1 MANTTNYGLYKP
13 NRLDTDKQVDITL
26 SDNFTII
33 DSEIK
38 NRKDEIDTHQNSTS
52 AHDSANITHDSSSV
66 KQAIIDANNRINGV
80 DTTLSERIDNI
91 IASSGTSDTEV
102 VDARGGF
109 PVLREYLDNSLPVNV
124 KSFGAKGDGITD
136 DTVAVQAAFN
146 YARDNGSVKLYFP
159 EGTYITTASIRI
171 YKNTFVEMH
180 LNTIIK
186 RMGGTSHTNMFVNG
200 EVGNTSYAL
209 GYKGDGNIHYKG
221 GTIDLNTIESPLNT
235 VNSNLSAFDLGHA
248 ENLTFKGMTIKN
260 GQNGHYFQ
268 ISSCRQV
275 LIEDCWLGSVN
286 YTNNTGS
293 YDFECIQIEEAT
305 SVSFPPFGGYD
316 GTISRDIT
324 IQNCVFDGVV
334 RVTGTH
340 SYARDVDGVTPLR
353 YCENIQIIN
362 NVFRNIL
369 DDGIHLEAF
378 KNAKILNNVFDTIGK
393 YAIHTYRSSNLKIE
407 NNVGYNIQ
415 QSALYMEYTD
425 NSKTNKNYWKDSCIA
440 TGFSG
445 IRLSFS
451 NNNILSDDTIAVTS
465 TPYHQYAMYF
475 SDSSG
480 NVIRGFNYTKGYGT
494 KDKGGIAGVGT
505 QLASQFFG
513 AKSQVL
519 YDGDLSVIGNTY
531 TFNDDLRA
539 FSQIIIIGNNNGST
553 TTSMVTMSIPSLLLS
568 FGTGTNI
575 YRFMP
580 SPSTT
585 SSYIQFHFDTDV
597 NNYHFI
603 TLDDVAGTVHI
614 RKIIGIR

>member
-1 MANTTNYGLYKP
+1 MPNLKYNPVMKKDLDLTNVNVAANTS
-13 NRLDTDKQVDITL
+13 RL
-26 SDNFTII
+26 SDL
-33 DSEIK
+33 
-38 NRKDEIDTHQNSTS
+38 
-52 AHDSANITHDSSSV
+52 
-66 KQAIIDANNRINGV
+66 AI
-80 DTTLSERIDNI
+80 
-91 IASSGTSDTEV
+91 
-102 VDARGGF
+102 
-109 PVLREYLDNSLPVNV
+109 NV
-124 KSFGAKGDGITD
+124 KGLGCTGDGITD
-136 DTVAVQAAFN
+136 DTTAMQNAFN
-146 YARDNGSVKLYFP
+146 LANTKGSLKLYFP
-159 EGTYITTASIRI
+159 EGTYITKARIRL
-171 YKNTFVEMH
+171 YKNTTVEMH
-180 LNTIIK
+180 PNAIIK
-186 RMGGTSHTNMFVNG
+186 RMGGTTQTNMFVNG
-200 EVGNTSYAL
+200 EYGNLTYAT
-209 GYKGDGNIHYKG
+209 GYNGDGNIHFKG
-221 GTIDLNTIESPLNT
+221 GTIDLNTIGSPLNT

-275 LIEDCWLGSVN
+275 LIEDCWIGSVN

-324 IQNCVFDGVV
+324 IQNCVLDGVV

-340 SYARDVDGVTPLR
+340 SYPRDIDGVTPLR

-369 DDGIHLEAF
+369 DDCIHLEAF
-378 KNAKILNNVFDTIGK
+378 KNVKILNNVFDTIGK
-393 YAIHTYRSSNLKIE
+393 YGIHTYRSSNLKIE

-425 NSKTNKNYWKDSCIA
+425 NSKTNKNYWKDSCI
-440 TGFSG
+440 TSGFSA
-445 IRLSFS
+445 IRISFS
-451 NNNILSDDTIAVTS
+451 NNNILSDDIVTVTS

-475 SDSSG
+475 SDSSN
-480 NVIRGFNYTKGYGT
+480 NVIRGFDFTKGYGT
-494 KDKGGIAGVGT
+494 KDKGGIAGVGS

-519 YDGDLSVIGNTY
+519 YDGDLTAIGNTY

-539 FSQIIIIGNNNGST
+539 FSQIIIIGNNNST
-553 TTSMVTMSIPSLLLS
+553 ATSSIVSMTIPSLALV
-568 FGTGTNI
+568 FGTTVNQF
-575 YRFMP
+575 RFMP

-585 SSYIQFHFDTDV
+585 ASYIQFHFDTDV
-597 NNYHFI
+597 NNLHTI
-603 TLDDVAGTVHI
+603 TLDDVQGSCHI